1 MRAAWVRFIFCFFFT
16 FVVVS
21 VFFFGTFYALE
32 RSALEAGVTGT
43 GAGWDVGPALV
54 KNLGLGWGIKVL
66 GLYGLVMAIA
76 FAVVGWLVV
85 RKTFAPIVSLNDQ
98 LNSIEPNNLQIRV
111 QVQTE
116 DGELN
121 ELQDHINGL
130 LSRISLSFH
139 QLQSH
144 SAQVAHE
151 LRAPLTIIRLKIE
164 EAADKIDPV
173 LAEEIQ
179 TELLRLTMHVEQA
192 LLVARAEQ
200 GHLRP
205 NPVQLD
211 LAELLEDVAQDFR
224 LLARDQSRQVEVTA
238 QKSPISA
245 DPKYLKQILYSLLT
259 NSLRHGRGTIYAT
272 LQPGPPSTLLSIK
285 NLVKT
290 EDSDETLDLGLGR
303 RIVAALATLQQNMQV
318 KTDRKEG
325 WYEVTLSIGNAIA
338 PGVKE
343 PAAGPSRHSAAEAD
357 AKPGS

>member
-1 MRAAWVRFIFCFFFT
+1 MRAAWFRFVFWFFLTFT
-16 FVVVS
+16 AVS
-21 VFFFGTFYALE
+21 VFFFGTLYLFVRPALAA
-32 RSALEAGVTGT
+32 RVMGKVAEA
-43 GAGWDVGPALV
+43 DLGPALV
-54 KNLGLGWGIKVL
+54 KVFGLF
-66 GLYGLVMAIA
+66 GLVMAIA
-76 FAVVGWLVV
+76 FSIVGWLVV
-85 RKTFAPIVSLNDQ
+85 RKTFAPIVTLNDQ
-98 LNSIEPNNLQIRV
+98 LSSIEPNHLQVRV

-116 DGELN
+116 DKELN

-139 QLQSH
+139 QLQSY

-164 EAADKIDPV
+164 EAADKIEPA

-192 LLVARAEQ
+192 LLIARAEQ

-205 NPVQLD
+205 NPTRFD
-211 LAELLEDVAQDFR
+211 LAELLEDVAQDYR
-224 LLARDQSRQVEVTA
+224 LLARDQGRQIEVTA

-272 LQPGPPSTLLSIK
+272 LEQVPPATILSIK
-285 NLVKT
+285 NQVKT

-303 RIVAALATLQQNMQV
+303 RIVAALAALQQNMQV
-318 KTDRKEG
+318 KTDRNGG
-325 WYEVTLSIGNAIA
+325 WYEVTLSIRDTA
-338 PGVKE
+338 P
-343 PAAGPSRHSAAEAD
+343 PAARETVDSWSGRNTAEAD
-357 AKPGS
+357 LTDSV